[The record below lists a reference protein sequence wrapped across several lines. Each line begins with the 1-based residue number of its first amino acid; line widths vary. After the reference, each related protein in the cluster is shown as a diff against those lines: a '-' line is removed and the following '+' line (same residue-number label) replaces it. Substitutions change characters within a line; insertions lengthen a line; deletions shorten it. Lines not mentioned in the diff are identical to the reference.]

1 LYAFNEA
8 IKHLKISKDEFH
20 KSCCCDHSHDP
31 ECLWYKY
38 RQDLEDSEQA
48 HFLHS
53 QHCKCFSKNGIDHDL
68 DCKLYSNFY
77 EKLIAGVSGKDVIKN
92 TEKVFHSSEKEG
104 FLRAPLM
111 FGASD
116 AKSKN
121 KMCCCQS
128 HLPHDES

>member
-1 LYAFNEA
+1 M
-8 IKHLKISKDEFH
+8 
-20 KSCCCDHSHDP
+20 
-31 ECLWYKY
+31 
-38 RQDLEDSEQA
+38 EDSEQA

-92 TEKVFHSSEKEG
+92 TEKVLYSKKEG
-104 FLRAPLM
+104 YLRAPIIV
-111 FGASD
+111 GAGN